1 MKRSTLWIVVIY
13 AVLALVLG
21 ACRREATSSETATSQ
36 TIEPARPQPGD
47 NDSTA
52 LTQTVDVE
60 AGRSE
65 VEGRTASGADITAM
79 SSDTVTTSTATT
91 TTTIGTTTA
100 PPAPTTTTR

>member
-13 AVLALVLG
+13 AALALALG
-21 ACRREATSSETATSQ
+21 ACRREAASGDAATQ
-36 TIEPARPQPGD
+36 TIAPAQPQPGD
-47 NDSTA
+47 MDTTA

-79 SSDTVTTSTATT
+79 ASDTVTTSTVSTATT
-91 TTTIGTTTA
+91 TATA
-100 PPAPTTTTR
+100 PPPPTTTTR

>member
-13 AVLALVLG
+13 AVLALALG
-21 ACRREATSSETATSQ
+21 ACRREAVSDDAAATQ
-36 TIEPARPQPGD
+36 TIEPAKPQPAEGTD
-47 NDSTA
+47 TAA

-79 SSDTVTTSTATT
+79 SSDTVTTSTVSTT
-91 TTTIGTTTA
+91 TTTTTA
-100 PPAPTTTTR
+100 RPPTSTTTR